1 MEQKQL
7 ANLRPTDSNEVEID
21 LLDLLGFYLSK
32 IYLFIIAVIVGAVV
46 AGLYTHY
53 CLPDQF
59 TATSRMYMVSASS
72 DSVVN
77 LTDLNLGTSLSND
90 YVVLMKSRPVIEE
103 VIDKLDLSYSYEK
116 LSSMISLSVV
126 SGTRIIS
133 ISATSTDPEEAMNIA
148 NQMAKTTK
156 VQLPK
161 VMESPSPTIVEEA
174 VLPTQKSAPSMK
186 RNVLIGALLM
196 IVLVAGVLT
205 VIYLMDDTIKTS
217 EDVEKM
223 FGVMPLSVIPDV
235 QIEGFAMDEDDGK
248 QTFADRI
255 RRKKKK
261 GGAKR

>member
-116 LSSMISLSVV
+116 LSSMVNLSVV
-126 SGTRIIS
+126 SGTRIIR

-235 QIEGFAMDEDDGK
+235 EIEGFAIDEDGGRR
-248 QTFADRI
+248 TFADRM
-255 RRKKKK
+255 RKKKK

>member
-1 MEQKQL
+1 
-7 ANLRPTDSNEVEID
+7 
-21 LLDLLGFYLSK
+21 
-32 IYLFIIAVIVGAVV
+32 
-46 AGLYTHY
+46 
-53 CLPDQF
+53 
-59 TATSRMYMVSASS
+59 
-72 DSVVN
+72 
-77 LTDLNLGTSLSND
+77 
-90 YVVLMKSRPVIEE
+90 
-103 VIDKLDLSYSYEK
+103 
-116 LSSMISLSVV
+116 
-126 SGTRIIS
+126 
-133 ISATSTDPEEAMNIA
+133 MNIA

>member
-1 MEQKQL
+1 
-7 ANLRPTDSNEVEID
+7 
-21 LLDLLGFYLSK
+21 
-32 IYLFIIAVIVGAVV
+32 
-46 AGLYTHY
+46 
-53 CLPDQF
+53 
-59 TATSRMYMVSASS
+59 
-72 DSVVN
+72 
-77 LTDLNLGTSLSND
+77 
-90 YVVLMKSRPVIEE
+90 
-103 VIDKLDLSYSYEK
+103 
-116 LSSMISLSVV
+116 
-126 SGTRIIS
+126 
-133 ISATSTDPEEAMNIA
+133 MNIA

-235 QIEGFAMDEDDGK
+235 EIEGFAIDEDGGRR
-248 QTFADRI
+248 TFADRM
-255 RRKKKK
+255 RKKKK